1 MKSNFRNL
9 VSLLIVKKKND
20 VLFTI
25 TNHNANY
32 FNNEIYDINY
42 LLRNIRNSKF
52 KSFFKE
58 LQINTPAI
66 LNKTKSLKRLRGS
79 TSSTKLVSYLNRHGK
94 KLKTTNT
101 LLMSLYDV
109 TKDAFSKSFIKCNLG
124 WSNMF
129 LLLSTFNTASLQR
142 KLLLN
147 YTPSFSTGLNYE
159 TKDNY
164 LQNLGLVD
172 NNSFLRAS
180 IKKLNF
186 LFSFYIYKV
195 DKNIF
200 KNSRGKSGKYTFIW
214 KYVPLYKRSSLIFHW
229 LAKEIRITNGKK
241 LISRISTVLNNFINF
256 LSQTWVFKIK
266 KFSLNYVYYNL
277 RRSLAETYRTSLK

>member
-1 MKSNFRNL
+1 MKSNFKNL
-9 VSLLIVKKKND
+9 ISLLIVKKKND
-20 VLFTI
+20 VFFTM
-25 TNHNANY
+25 TNSNVNY

-42 LLRNIRNSKF
+42 LLRNIHNSKF
-52 KSFFKE
+52 KFFFKE

-66 LNKTKSLKRLRGS
+66 LNKTRSLKRLKGS
-79 TSSTKLVSYLNRHGK
+79 TSSTKLVAYLSRHGK

-101 LLMSLYDV
+101 LLMSLYSV
-109 TKDAFSKSFIKCNLG
+109 TKDTFLKSFIKCNLE

-129 LLLSTFNTASLQR
+129 LLLSTFNTINLQG

-147 YTPSFSTGLNYE
+147 YTPNFSTGLNYE
-159 TKDNY
+159 TKDSY

-180 IKKLNF
+180 VKKLNF

-195 DKNIF
+195 DKNIY

-214 KYVPLYKRSSLIFHW
+214 KYVPSYKRSSLIFHW

-241 LISRISTVLNNFINF
+241 LIYRISTVLNNFVNF